1 MKAYVIVD
9 ITITE
14 REGFTT
20 YVGQITDLIVRHGG
34 RYLVRG
40 PNPEVILAGSVPVPE
55 LLVVVEFPSMENA
68 RAFIDARQELGLA
81 DLFAGSTDSRILL
94 AEGVG

>member
-1 MKAYVIVD
+1 MKAYLIVD
-9 ITITE
+9 ITITD
-14 REGFTT
+14 RDGFMT

-40 PNPEVILAGSVPVPE
+40 PTPEVLLAGSIPAPE
-55 LLVVVEFPSMENA
+55 VMVVVEFPAMENA

-94 AEGVG
+94 AEGVS

>member
-1 MKAYVIVD
+1 MKVYVIVD

-14 REGFTT
+14 RDGFMT

-40 PNPEVILAGSVPVPE
+40 PTSEVILAGSAPLPE
-55 LLVVVEFPSMENA
+55 MLVVVEFPSMENA
-68 RAFIDARQELGLA
+68 RAFIDERQELGLA

-94 AEGVG
+94 AEGVD